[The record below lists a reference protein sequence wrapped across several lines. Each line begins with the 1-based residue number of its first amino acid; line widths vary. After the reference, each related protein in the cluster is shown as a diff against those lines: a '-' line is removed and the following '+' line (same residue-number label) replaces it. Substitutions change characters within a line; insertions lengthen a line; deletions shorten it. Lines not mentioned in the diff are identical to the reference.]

1 MLYRDHN
8 ADRRFDRKPTELAPS
23 ALRSVAGGSP
33 TLPLPPPADRN
44 PDRVPWARAF
54 LW

>member
-1 MLYRDHN
+1 MLYRDHD
-8 ADRRFDRKPTELAPS
+8 ADRRGDPKPIELAPS

-33 TLPLPPPADRN
+33 TLPLPPPADLN
-44 PDRVPWARAF
+44 PDPVPGARAF